1 MSQLI
6 LVRHGESRWNSTG
19 RFTGW
24 VDVPLN
30 EQGIQESLAA
40 AQRLKN
46 IPVHVGFVS
55 KLKRAQDT
63 LNMILAHQQRTGI
76 FLHTGEKKQEWYSC
90 DHHTEKTEILVHT
103 TTLLNERYY
112 GTLQG
117 LYKQDVRKRYGEKQV
132 VEWRR
137 GYTARPPGGESLH
150 DVYKRVI
157 PFFLKNIVPK
167 LREQKNVIVA
177 SHGNTIRVILKYL
190 EKISQQQLPN
200 LNLPF
205 GDPLVYEYRNG
216 VLQLKNKRSITYDRP
231 LMWSTT
237 KESRAQ

>member
-1 MSQLI
+1 MPTLI

-30 EQGIQESLAA
+30 EQGIKESLAA
-40 AQRLKN
+40 AGKLKK
-46 IPVHVGFVS
+46 IPVHIGFVS

-117 LYKQDVRKRYGEKQV
+117 LYKQDVRKKYGEAQV
-132 VEWRR
+132 IAWRR
-137 GYTARPPGGESLH
+137 GYNTRPPGGGESLQ

-157 PFFLKNIVPK
+157 PFFLKNVVPQ
-167 LREQKNVIVA
+167 LRAQKNVIVA
-177 SHGNTIRVILKYL
+177 SHGNTIRVIVKYL
-190 EKISQQQLPN
+190 EKISTQHLPN

-205 GDPLVYEYRNG
+205 GQPLLYDYHNG
-216 VLQLKNKRSITYDRP
+216 LLRRKTKGSITFDRP
-231 LMWSTT
+231 LMWSAKKNNT
-237 KESRAQ
+237 

>member
-30 EQGIQESLAA
+30 EQGIKESLAA
-40 AQRLKN
+40 ANRLRK
-46 IPVHVGFVS
+46 IPLHVGFVS

-90 DHHTEKTEILVHT
+90 DHHTQKSEILVHT

-112 GTLQG
+112 GDLQG
-117 LYKQDVRKRYGEKQV
+117 LYKQDVRKQYGEAQV
-132 VEWRR
+132 IAWRR
-137 GYTARPPGGESLH
+137 GYRECPPGGGESLH
-150 DVYKRVI
+150 DVYKRVV
-157 PFFLKNIVPK
+157 PFFLKNIVPN
-167 LREQKNVIVA
+167 LQDGKNVIVA
-177 SHGNTIRVILKYL
+177 SHGNTIRVIVKYL
-190 EKISQQQLPN
+190 EKISTEQLPN
-200 LNLPF
+200 INLPF
-205 GDPLVYEYRNG
+205 GEPLLYEYRNG
-216 VLQLKNKRSITYDRP
+216 VLRRRSKGSITYDRP
-231 LMWSTT
+231 LMWST
-237 KESRAQ
+237 KK

>member
-6 LVRHGESRWNSTG
+6 LVRHGESRWNSSG

-30 EQGIQESLAA
+30 ELGIKESLAA
-40 AQRLKN
+40 ARRLKTTP
-46 IPVHVGFVS
+46 IHVGFVS

-63 LNMILAHQQRTGI
+63 LNIILAQQKRTGI

-90 DHHTEKTEILVHT
+90 DHHTEKSEILVHT
-103 TTLLNERYY
+103 TSLLNERYY

-117 LYKQDVRKRYGEKQV
+117 LYKQDVRSQYGDDQV
-132 VEWRR
+132 LAWRR
-137 GYTARPPGGESLH
+137 SYATRPPGGESLH

-157 PFFLKNIVPK
+157 PFFLKNIIPK
-167 LREQKNVIVA
+167 LQEGKNVIVA
-177 SHGNTIRVILKYL
+177 SHGNTIRVIVKYL
-190 EKISQQQLPN
+190 EKVSTEQLPY

-205 GDPLVYEYRNG
+205 GKPLLFTYRNG
-216 VLQLKNKRSITYDRP
+216 SLYSNTKELITYDRP
-231 LMWSTT
+231 LMW
-237 KESRAQ
+237 KAEK